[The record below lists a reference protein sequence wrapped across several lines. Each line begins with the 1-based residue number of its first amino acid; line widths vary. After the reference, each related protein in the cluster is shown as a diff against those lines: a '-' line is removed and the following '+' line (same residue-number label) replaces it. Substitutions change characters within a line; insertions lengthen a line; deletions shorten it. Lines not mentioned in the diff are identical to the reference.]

1 MEQDPIY
8 ERTVELPMGYVFT
21 ARVRPATVRG
31 TVLRLLPWAVY
42 VMLPQ
47 GRGSRFV
54 LAAARRLSP
63 LFKYSIKS

>member
-8 ERTVELPMGYVFT
+8 ERSVALPMGYVFT
-21 ARVRPATVRG
+21 ARIRPSTILG
-31 TVLRLLPWAVY
+31 TALRLLPWALY

-47 GRGSRFV
+47 GRGSRLV

-63 LFKYSIKS
+63 LMKYSIRS